1 MIAQG
6 TTMTFHDL
14 PDDVLVVLL
23 LRIPVFP
30 HVALLTGCVC
40 KAWRITGPQRPQV
53 WIRLAQ
59 AYNVRVPPTARGLR
73 SEKDPRHAFLRAVKR
88 QEELWH
94 SETETALTGLLQK
107 LKRGEVHQSV
117 LAKLF
122 PCRTGGGGEEGREMG
137 ERKGVHS
144 HDKSRGHSHD
154 ASKTN
159 TSITITADPHASD
172 GVIKIN
178 HRLFDVNH
186 RLALHSGRSVAYLAA
201 WMGRLKTLQRL
212 VNHFAASLTH
222 EDDLGFT
229 PLAVA
234 AWAGKKS
241 EHFQLFSFI
250 V

>member
-1 MIAQG
+1 
-6 TTMTFHDL
+6 MTFHDL

-23 LRIPVFP
+23 QRIPVF

-40 KAWRITGPQRPQV
+40 KAWRISGPQRPQF

-94 SETETALTGLLQK
+94 SETEAALTGLLQK

-159 TSITITADPHASD
+159 TSITADPYASN
-172 GVIKIN
+172 GVSKTN
-178 HRLFDVNH
+178 RRLFDVNH
-186 RLALHSGRSVAYLAA
+186 RLALHSGRSVAYVAA

-212 VNHFAASLTH
+212 VTHFAASLTH

-241 EHFQLFSFI
+241 SHVQLFSFI
-250 V
+250 VYES

>member
-1 MIAQG
+1 
-6 TTMTFHDL
+6 
-14 PDDVLVVLL
+14 
-23 LRIPVFP
+23 
-30 HVALLTGCVC
+30 
-40 KAWRITGPQRPQV
+40 
-53 WIRLAQ
+53 
-59 AYNVRVPPTARGLR
+59 
-73 SEKDPRHAFLRAVKR
+73 
-88 QEELWH
+88 
-94 SETETALTGLLQK
+94 
-107 LKRGEVHQSV
+107 
-117 LAKLF
+117 
-122 PCRTGGGGEEGREMG
+122 MG
-137 ERKGVHS
+137 ERDGFHS